1 MSVGASSSSMEGARD
16 CDDASFP
23 RARASADASR
33 GLARSEQTREM
44 RAEFASAVA
53 RGVECAV
60 RVRTTERA
68 RSGGRSRVVVVASLA
83 RANERARDDELGT
96 LRACS
101 RRRALAALG
110 VGAIGGAAATRA
122 RYARAEDGTSGLA
135 PYADA
140 KKAFTLGYPS
150 TWTVGS
156 KPGAEVLFKDP
167 AAKYSNIGVT
177 VSPVTVSDLSKFG
190 SLENIGDRLAKAE
203 QAKESTVPGGVS
215 LTNSRERVGKVS
227 GTTFYDYEYR
237 LITTYG
243 NKRIYTSVTIVDS
256 TLYIL
261 NAQVYETADP
271 ERPTKEQLDADAL
284 NLALYRTVAD
294 SFDAGKKAFTS

>member
-1 MSVGASSSSMEGARD
+1 MSASIA
-16 CDDASFP
+16 P
-23 RARASADASR
+23 
-33 GLARSEQTREM
+33 
-44 RAEFASAVA
+44 AVA
-53 RGVECAV
+53 RGVEGAV
-60 RVRTTERA
+60 RARA
-68 RSGGRSRVVVVASLA
+68 GGGGRSGVRSRDVVVAAL
-83 RANERARDDELGT
+83 ERADARGSEEARVT
-96 LRACS
+96 AWACS

-110 VGAIGGAAATRA
+110 AGAIGGGATRA
-122 RYARAEDGTSGLA
+122 RDARAEDGASGLA

-140 KKAFTLGYPS
+140 KKGFRLGYPS

-190 SLENIGDRLAKAE
+190 SLEDIGDKLAKAE

-215 LTNSRERVGKVS
+215 LTSSRERVGKVS

-243 NKRIYTSVTIVDS
+243 NKRVCTSVTIVDN

-271 ERPTKEQLDADAL
+271 EKPTEEQLDADAL
-284 NLALYRTVAD
+284 NLELYRKVAD